1 MKGKI
6 LIVEDEALIAL
17 EIQKRLRQLGHEVC
31 GIASCD
37 AAAMTLAAEQRPD
50 LVLMDIRLAG
60 GLDGIEVAAMIRE
73 RLEIPT
79 VYLTAHVDEMTLE
92 RAKQTDPYGFLAKPF
107 RERDLRIGIEMA
119 LHRRAT
125 ELRARESE
133 EMFRLVTESIDDV
146 FWLSS
151 PDQSKVY
158 YVSPAYERLWGRSRE
173 SLYRDPKSFL
183 DRVHEDDLGGVLA
196 LLDQPATEVREVEY
210 RLARPDGSVRWVK
223 DRRFPARDAQGH
235 CQQLACIITDV
246 TEQRE
251 AREKMVLLNEKLQ
264 EQATHDMLTGLPN
277 RRLFIDRLDQALA
290 HARRFGGRVG
300 MLFIDLDGFKG
311 INDRF
316 GHQAG
321 DEVLLRIGK
330 RIKLLLREVD
340 TAARLGGDEFGI
352 VLPDI
357 VQIEDAELVG
367 DKVLIEVRRPFSV
380 RNVCCEIGASIGIT
394 VFPDHGGTADELISH
409 ADAAMY
415 RIKQGGVGGVEV
427 YRDSDKP
434 ISREESVRGKKANG
448 PFNASQQAHIVDR
461 FKNNV
466 KKAHAEQGRFFLR

>member
-17 EIQKRLRQLGHEVC
+17 EIEKRLRHLGHEVC

-37 AAAMTLAAEQRPD
+37 AAALKLAAEHRPD
-50 LVLMDIRLAG
+50 LLLMDIRLVG
-60 GLDGIEVAAMIRE
+60 GMDGIEVAAMIRE
-73 RLEIPT
+73 RLAIPT
-79 VYLTAHVDEMTLE
+79 VYLTAHVDELTLE
-92 RAKQTDPYGFLAKPF
+92 RAKQTDPYGFLSKPF

-125 ELRARESE
+125 ELRARKSE

-151 PDQSKVY
+151 PDLTTIH

-173 SLYRDPKSFL
+173 SLYKDPKSFL
-183 DRVHEDDLGGVLA
+183 DRVHEDDLAGVLA
-196 LLDQPATEVREVEY
+196 ILNQPATESREVIY
-210 RLARPDGSVRWVK
+210 RLVRPDGVVRWVK
-223 DRRFPARDAQGH
+223 DRHFPVRDAQGF
-235 CQQLACIITDV
+235 CQQLACIITDI

-251 AREKMVLLNEKLQ
+251 TQEKLELLNQKLQ

-277 RRLFIDRLDQALA
+277 RRLFIDRLEQALA

-300 MLFIDLDGFKG
+300 MLFVDLDGFKG

-321 DEVLLRIGK
+321 DEALVRIGK

-340 TAARLGGDEFGI
+340 SAARLGGDEFGI

-357 VQIEDAELVG
+357 GSIQDAELVG
-367 DKVLIEVRRPFSV
+367 TKVLTEVRRPFSIST
-380 RNVCCEIGASIGIT
+380 VCCELGASIGVT
-394 VFPDHGGTADELISH
+394 TFPDHGTTVDELISR
-409 ADAAMY
+409 ADSAMY
-415 RIKQGGVGGVEV
+415 RVKQGGKGGVEV
-427 YRDSDKP
+427 YRDSDY
-434 ISREESVRGKKANG
+434 EG
-448 PFNASQQAHIVDR
+448 Q
-461 FKNNV
+461 
-466 KKAHAEQGRFFLR
+466 L